1 MSSTPQHDLDEAPE
15 ERPAEPKGR
24 PPWLRRLAPAILLL
38 GALVAGSILF
48 KRLPEERE
56 VELRLDDAATV
67 VQLDVTWTDSSSGS
81 GDRADDTAAV
91 IDSSWRFAEGTAPRA
106 VLTKVSLP
114 DGLYQVEITVGRK
127 DGRDVTSRTIT
138 LADESRI
145 TLFVH

>member
-1 MSSTPQHDLDEAPE
+1 MSSTSQHDLDEVPE
-15 ERPAEPKGR
+15 ERPAEPEAR

-38 GALVAGSILF
+38 GALVAGSILV

-56 VELRLDDAATV
+56 IELRLDDAATV
-67 VQLDVTWTDSSSGS
+67 VQLDVTWTDSSSS
-81 GDRADDTAAV
+81 DRADDTATV

-114 DGLYQVEITVGRK
+114 DGLYQVEIKVGRK
-127 DGRDVTSRTIT
+127 GGHDVTSRAIT

>member
-1 MSSTPQHDLDEAPE
+1 MSSTSQHDLDEAPE
-15 ERPAEPKGR
+15 ERPAEPQAR
-24 PPWLRRLAPAILLL
+24 PPWLRRLAPALLL
-38 GALVAGSILF
+38 VGALYAGSTLF

-67 VQLDVTWTDSSSGS
+67 VRLDVTWTDSSSG
-81 GDRADDTAAV
+81 DRADDAAPV

-114 DGLYQVEITVGRK
+114 DGLYQVEITVGR
-127 DGRDVTSRTIT
+127 GGGHDVTSRAIT

>member
-1 MSSTPQHDLDEAPE
+1 MSSTSQHDLDEAPE
-15 ERPAEPKGR
+15 ERPPEPETR
-24 PPWLRRLAPAILLL
+24 PPWLRRLAPALLLL
-38 GALVAGSILF
+38 GALYAGSILF

-67 VQLDVTWTDSSSGS
+67 VRLDVTWTDSSSG
-81 GDRADDTAAV
+81 DRADDAAPV

-106 VLTKVSLP
+106 VFTKVSLP
-114 DGLYQVEITVGRK
+114 DGLYQVEITVSRK
-127 DGRDVTSRTIT
+127 GEHDVTSRAVT